1 MDPAPSAWSDDDLF
15 ALSAR
20 VNNAGR
26 WGPED
31 ELGTLNHISPAKRR
45 DAVQLAVTG
54 TVVSLAWPITAH
66 SQPSHPA
73 EVDHEM
79 YPSPM
84 SADDYL
90 GLPIHQ
96 QGVTHLDCVSHVA
109 APDGT
114 VYNGR
119 RLDDVVTPTG
129 LTHGSVFAQ
138 RGGIVSRGV
147 LLDVAAGLGRDWL
160 EPGHEV
166 TASDLE
172 AAEQHGQLTVSTGDV
187 AVVRGGTAAR
197 EAALGPNIFTPGLGP
212 DAIEWLHDRE
222 VSVYTGDMPDRVTPL
237 GARILGLIPAADSDA
252 DRETD
257 GETDGISVADTIGD
271 AELPTR
277 FPLLLH
283 QIGIAAMGLV
293 LLDFCEVEQLA
304 HTCRELSRHE
314 FLFVVAPLPVAGGT
328 GSPVN
333 PLAIF

>member
-1 MDPAPSAWSDDDLF
+1 MDPAPSAWSDDELF

-20 VNNAGR
+20 VSNTGR
-26 WGPED
+26 WGPDD
-31 ELGTLNHISPAKRR
+31 ELGTLNHISSAKRR
-45 DAVQLAVTG
+45 DAVQLVVTG

-66 SQPSHPA
+66 SQPRHPA

-79 YPSPM
+79 YPSTM

-119 RLDDVVTPTG
+119 RLVDVVTPTG
-129 LTHGSVFAQ
+129 LSHGSVFAQ

-160 EPGHEV
+160 DPGHEV

-172 AAEQHGQLTVSTGDV
+172 AAERHGQLTASTGDV

-197 EAALGPNIFTPGLGP
+197 AAALGPNIFTPGLGP

-222 VSVYTGDMPDRVTPL
+222 ISVYTGDMPDRVTPL
-237 GARILGLIPAADSDA
+237 GARILGLIPATDSETSDA
-252 DRETD
+252 TD
-257 GETDGISVADTIGD
+257 GGSAGD
-271 AELPTR
+271 AEVPTR

-304 HTCRELSRHE
+304 RTCRELSRHE
-314 FLFVVAPLPVAGGT
+314 FLFVAAPLPVAGGT